1 MEHVSNITD
10 RKNQSRKFHIFIEL
24 FGKDKKVRQ
33 KLDFVSDKLG
43 ETIEKA
49 YKLNNSLSGENYENF
64 DIIVTKTIE
73 GDEPTIIRTIVGNRK
88 EKTYVV
94 CRDGIPI
101 KRDGN
106 ISFIQALEEISKL
119 REKDLNA
126 EPRLIILPVYSY
138 FQHDVIS
145 RHTYVI

>member
-1 MEHVSNITD
+1 MEQLSNLIG
-10 RKNQSRKFHIFIEL
+10 RKNQSKKFHIFIEL

-33 KLDFVSDKLG
+33 KLDFVSYDLD
-43 ETIEKA
+43 ETLKTA
-49 YKLNNSLSGENYENF
+49 YKLNNNLSGESYENF

-73 GDEPTIIRTIVGNRK
+73 GEEPTIVKTIVGNRK

-94 CRDGIPI
+94 CRDGIQI

-106 ISFIQALEEISKL
+106 ISFMQALDEISKF
-119 REKDLNA
+119 REEDLNA